1 MASHAKQ
8 NGDNRSFM
16 NIVSDIAFGPRGSKL
31 DDDGKPSLDEVL
43 TELEV
48 SERESDDLYMPAVN
62 AVEPAR
68 PQAQPQPAV
77 TAAKI
82 AAPAASEEAKAPVAG
97 TAPAP
102 APAAPAAPSADLAEA
117 QRRADGHRQRL
128 EKLLGEARQ
137 IEEML
142 AKEAAEARA
151 LADKVNLEEK
161 RTAAAHAAEL
171 ERQAIALAN
180 DVAARRETA
189 VAQHAQSAA
198 EVRALREAV
207 DAAVESVK
215 EIETRFAEAQKLVTQ
230 TKFKLRESETKA
242 EQATTLADNA
252 KIEARNAE
260 RKAAKCREAR
270 EAAEAEL
277 HKAEEIASSIA
288 LTAATL
294 ERMRSLGTDLPK

>member
-8 NGDNRSFM
+8 NNDNRSFM
-16 NIVSDIAFGPRGSKL
+16 NMVSDIAFGPRGTKS
-31 DDDGKPSLDEVL
+31 DDEKPSLNEVL

-62 AVEPAR
+62 ATEPVQT
-68 PQAQPQPAV
+68 QASTTP
-77 TAAKI
+77 TAATN
-82 AAPAASEEAKAPVAG
+82 AQAVREEATPS
-97 TAPAP
+97 
-102 APAAPAAPSADLAEA
+102 SADLAEA

-137 IEEML
+137 IEDML

-151 LADKVNLEEK
+151 LGEKVNLEEK
-161 RTAAAHAAEL
+161 RAAVARASEL
-171 ERQAIALAN
+171 ERQAAAQAN
-180 DVAARRETA
+180 EMTQRSEAA

-207 DAAVESVK
+207 DAALESVK
-215 EIETRFAEAQKLVTQ
+215 EIEARFAEAQKLVTQ
-230 TKFKLRESETKA
+230 TKFKLRESETRI
-242 EQATTLADNA
+242 EQTTTLVDNA

-260 RKAAKCREAR
+260 RRAAKYREAR

-277 HKAEEIASSIA
+277 RKAEEIASSIA

-294 ERMRSLGTDLPK
+294 ERMRSLGADRPK